1 MGMEQQ
7 CVIPDNAH
15 SSSRAD
21 CLAYDLCPSCRML
34 SHPQEF
40 SVFMGNIDI
49 LLFLIT
55 KLLKNNDIQHSV

>member
-1 MGMEQQ
+1 MEQQ

-49 LLFLIT
+49 FAFSYHKIA
-55 KLLKNNDIQHSV
+55 QE